1 MKKILYLLLLSGL
14 LGACQKQT
22 EDDAIMY
29 REMQVSEDINFESRE
44 DLKLKG
50 RVAGALAYGAES
62 SKVSESALAEVVV
75 KNKSVV
81 TDNKKI
87 IRDGDMTIKVK
98 SAQAAKTRVDSLLIP
113 FGAYYANE
121 NFNNNDREAT
131 FYLRLRIPDTAFDS
145 FMACLEKGG
154 YGEILNKDIRARDV
168 TDQFIDL
175 ETRLKNKRN
184 YLARYNSLLKDA
196 KTVKDILQIQ
206 EEIRGLE
213 EEIESTTG
221 RLKYLSDQVDY
232 STLQLYLTEIKDF
245 QYQPEERDRFGEKLK
260 QALTK
265 GWYGV
270 VDSVIFLFKIWPFWL
285 LLCVAIIFLKRRSRP
300 TKSSKTKKE

>member
-14 LGACQKQT
+14 LGACQNQK
-22 EDDAIMY
+22 ENDAVLH
-29 REMQVSEDINFESRE
+29 REMQLSEDVKFESRE

-50 RVAGALAYGAES
+50 RVAGAMAYGAES
-62 SKVSESALAEVVV
+62 SKVSESALAEVEV
-75 KNKSVV
+75 KQESEA
-81 TDNKKI
+81 TDKKKI
-87 IRDGDMTIKVK
+87 IRDGEMTIKVK

-121 NFNNNDREAT
+121 NFNNNDSEAT
-131 FYLRLRIPDTAFDS
+131 FYLRLRIPATAFDN
-145 FMACLEKGG
+145 FMTCLEKG
-154 YGEILNKDIRARDV
+154 YGEVLNKDIRARDV

-175 ETRLKNKRN
+175 ETRLKNKRH
-184 YLARYNSLLKDA
+184 YLDRYNSLLKEA

-245 QYQPEERDRFGEKLK
+245 QYQPEVRDRFGEKLK
-260 QALTK
+260 QALTR

-270 VDSVIFLFKIWPFWL
+270 VDSVIFLFKIWPLWL
-285 LLCVAIIFLKRRSRP
+285 LLGVVLVFLKRRSRP
-300 TKSSKTKKE
+300 AKKSLTKKE

>member
-1 MKKILYLLLLSGL
+1 MKRFLYLLLLSGL
-14 LGACQKQT
+14 LGACHQK
-22 EDDAIMY
+22 DKDSILSPDM
-29 REMQVSEDINFESRE
+29 MMSEDVKFESRE

-50 RVAGALAYGAES
+50 RMAGAQAYAAGSAA
-62 SKVSESALAEVVV
+62 VSESSIADAAVNQQSEA
-75 KNKSVV
+75 KDK
-81 TDNKKI
+81 KKI
-87 IRDGDMTIKVK
+87 IRDGHMTIRVK
-98 SAQAAKTRVDSLLIP
+98 SAQAAKIRVDSLLIP
-113 FGAYYANE
+113 FGAYYASE

-131 FYLRLRIPDTAFDS
+131 FYLRLRIPAAAFDN
-145 FMACLEKGG
+145 FMACLEQG
-154 YGEILNKDIRARDV
+154 YGEILNKDIQARDV

-175 ETRLKNKRN
+175 ETRLQNKRN
-184 YLARYNSLLKDA
+184 YLGRYNSLLKEA

-232 STLQLYLTEIKDF
+232 STLQLSLTEQKDF
-245 QYQPEERDRFGEKLK
+245 QFKPEERDRFGEKLK

-270 VDSVIFLFKIWPFWL
+270 VDFVLFLFKIWPLWL
-285 LLCVAIIFLKRRSRP
+285 VLCLALIFLKRRSRP
-300 TKSSKTKKE
+300 TKSTKTKK

>member
-1 MKKILYLLLLSGL
+1 MKRFLYLLLLSGL
-14 LGACQKQT
+14 LGACQQK
-22 EDDAIMY
+22 DKDSILSPDM
-29 REMQVSEDINFESRE
+29 MMSEDVKFESRE

-50 RVAGALAYGAES
+50 RMAGAQAYAAGSAA
-62 SKVSESALAEVVV
+62 VSESSIADAAVNQQSEA
-75 KNKSVV
+75 KDK
-81 TDNKKI
+81 KKI
-87 IRDGDMTIKVK
+87 IRDGHMTIRVK
-98 SAQAAKTRVDSLLIP
+98 SAQAAKIRVDSLLIP
-113 FGAYYANE
+113 FGAYYASE

-131 FYLRLRIPDTAFDS
+131 FYLRLRIPAAAFDN
-145 FMACLEKGG
+145 FMACLEQG
-154 YGEILNKDIRARDV
+154 YGEILNKDIQARDV

-175 ETRLKNKRN
+175 ETRLQNKRN
-184 YLARYNSLLKDA
+184 YLGRYNSLLKEA

-232 STLQLYLTEIKDF
+232 STLQLSLTEQKDF
-245 QYQPEERDRFGEKLK
+245 QFKPEERDRFGEKLK

-270 VDSVIFLFKIWPFWL
+270 VDFVLFLFKIWPLWL
-285 LLCVAIIFLKRRSRP
+285 VLCLALIFLKRRSRP
-300 TKSSKTKKE
+300 TKSTKTKK

>member
-1 MKKILYLLLLSGL
+1 MKKILYLLLLSAL
-14 LGACQKQT
+14 LGACQQK
-22 EDDAIMY
+22 DKDSILSPDM
-29 REMQVSEDINFESRE
+29 MMSEDVKFESRE

-50 RVAGALAYGAES
+50 RVAGAQAYAAGNAA
-62 SKVSESALAEVVV
+62 VSESTIADAAVNQE
-75 KNKSVV
+75 SEA
-81 TDNKKI
+81 TDKKKI
-87 IRDGDMTIKVK
+87 IRDGDMSIKVK
-98 SAQAAKTRVDSLLIP
+98 SAQETKTKVDSLLIP
-113 FGAYYANE
+113 FNAYYASE

-131 FYLRLRIPDTAFDS
+131 FYLRLRIPATAFDR

-154 YGEILNKDIRARDV
+154 YGEVLNKDIRARDV

-184 YLARYNSLLKDA
+184 YLTRYNSLLKDA

-245 QYQPEERDRFGEKLK
+245 QYQPEERDRFSEKLK

-270 VDSVIFLFKIWPFWL
+270 VDLVIFLFKIWPLWL
-285 LLCVAIIFLKRRSRP
+285 LLGVALIFLKRRSRP
-300 TKSSKTKKE
+300 TKKARTKKE

>member
-1 MKKILYLLLLSGL
+1 MKKILYLLLLSAL

-22 EDDAIMY
+22 EDEAVVY
-29 REMQVSEDINFESRE
+29 REMQVSEDIHFESRE

-50 RVAGALAYGAES
+50 RVAGAQAHAAGNVAVSASTITDAAVNQES
-62 SKVSESALAEVVV
+62 EA
-75 KNKSVV
+75 
-81 TDNKKI
+81 TDKKKI
-87 IRDGDMTIKVK
+87 IRDGHMTIKVK
-98 SAQAAKTRVDSLLIP
+98 SAQAAKIRVDSLLIP
-113 FGAYYANE
+113 FGAYYASE

-131 FYLRLRIPDTAFDS
+131 FYLRLRIPTAAFDN
-145 FMACLEKGG
+145 FMACLEQG
-154 YGEILNKDIRARDV
+154 YGEILNKDIQARDV

-175 ETRLKNKRN
+175 ETRLQNKRN
-184 YLARYNSLLKDA
+184 YLGRYNSLLKEA

-232 STLQLYLTEIKDF
+232 STLQLNLTEQKDF
-245 QYQPEERDRFGEKLK
+245 QFKPEERDRFGEKLK

-265 GWYGV
+265 GWYGL
-270 VDSVIFLFKIWPFWL
+270 VDFVIFLFKIWPLWL
-285 LLCVAIIFLKRRSRP
+285 LLSVALIFLKRRSRP
-300 TKSSKTKKE
+300 TKKEKTKKE

>member
-1 MKKILYLLLLSGL
+1 MKRFLYLLLLSGL
-14 LGACQKQT
+14 LGACQQK
-22 EDDAIMY
+22 DKDSILSPDM
-29 REMQVSEDINFESRE
+29 MMSEDVKFESRE

-50 RVAGALAYGAES
+50 RMAGAQAYAAGSAA
-62 SKVSESALAEVVV
+62 VSESSIADAAVNQQSEA
-75 KNKSVV
+75 KDK
-81 TDNKKI
+81 KKI
-87 IRDGDMTIKVK
+87 IRDGHMTIRVK

-113 FGAYYANE
+113 FGAYYASE

-131 FYLRLRIPDTAFDS
+131 FYLRLRIPAAAFDN
-145 FMACLEKGG
+145 FMACLEQG
-154 YGEILNKDIRARDV
+154 YGEILNKDIQARDV

-175 ETRLKNKRN
+175 ETRLQNKRN
-184 YLARYNSLLKDA
+184 YLGRYNSLLKEA

-232 STLQLYLTEIKDF
+232 STLQLNLTEQKDF
-245 QYQPEERDRFGEKLK
+245 QFKPEERDRFGEKLK

-270 VDSVIFLFKIWPFWL
+270 VDFVLFLFKIWPLWL
-285 LLCVAIIFLKRRSRP
+285 VLCLALIFLKRRSRP
-300 TKSSKTKKE
+300 TKSTKTKK

>member
-1 MKKILYLLLLSGL
+1 MKRFLYLLLLSGL
-14 LGACQKQT
+14 LGACHQK
-22 EDDAIMY
+22 DKDSILSPDM
-29 REMQVSEDINFESRE
+29 MMSEDVKFESRE

-50 RVAGALAYGAES
+50 RMAGAQAYAAGSAA
-62 SKVSESALAEVVV
+62 VSESSIADAAVNQQSEA
-75 KNKSVV
+75 KDK
-81 TDNKKI
+81 KKI
-87 IRDGDMTIKVK
+87 IRDGHMTIRVK

-113 FGAYYANE
+113 FGAYYASE

-131 FYLRLRIPDTAFDS
+131 FYLRLRIPAAAFDN
-145 FMACLEKGG
+145 FMACLEQG
-154 YGEILNKDIRARDV
+154 YGEILNKDIQARDV

-175 ETRLKNKRN
+175 ETRLQNKRN
-184 YLARYNSLLKDA
+184 YLGRYNSLLKEA

-232 STLQLYLTEIKDF
+232 STLQLNLTEQKKF
-245 QYQPEERDRFGEKLK
+245 QFKPEERDRFGEKLK

-265 GWYGV
+265 GWYGL
-270 VDSVIFLFKIWPFWL
+270 VDIVIFLFKIWPLWL
-285 LLCVAIIFLKRRSRP
+285 LLSVALIFLKRRSKP
-300 TKSSKTKKE
+300 TIKARTKKE